1 MFWESNMNYTSLNFY
16 LLLFLIVIVYYT
28 LPLKIR
34 WFALLVGSLSFYYII
49 SKQGFVILLATTL
62 ATYLFGILIDGSN
75 NKTVARIHL
84 MIAVSV
90 CIIPLF
96 AIKTSNFVMR
106 IFDVNEVSWIVPVGI
121 SFYSL
126 QMIAYIVDLY
136 RGNIKPQKNILKY
149 ILFISFF
156 PQIIQGP
163 IPRYGALGEQLFEG
177 HKFDEEGITKG
188 IHLIIWGFFL
198 KFMIADK
205 AGVVVN
211 NIFDNYE
218 LYPGLYVVVGG
229 VLYSI
234 QLYTDFMACTTISKG
249 VSEIFGIHLMDNFD
263 HPYMAVS
270 IKDFWRRWHQSLSTW
285 LRDYVYIPLG
295 GNRKGKLM
303 KYINLLVTF
312 FVSGIW
318 HGADYNYI
326 VWGLLHGVYQIT
338 GELTGKIKGKIYDK
352 LRMPEEIAVRRWIQR
367 AGTFIWVTLAWI
379 IFRADQLGH
388 AITMIKSIFTVYNP
402 WILFDDSL
410 LRLGLSWKEW
420 CVLVLSVMLLVKV
433 SKKQEEVC
441 IRDRI
446 LSQHIIVR
454 WFIYVAAISVIWVF
468 GTYGYGFDVKD
479 FIYGGF

>member
-1 MFWESNMNYTSLNFY
+1 
-16 LLLFLIVIVYYT
+16 
-28 LPLKIR
+28 
-34 WFALLVGSLSFYYII
+34 
-49 SKQGFVILLATTL
+49 
-62 ATYLFGILIDGSN
+62 
-75 NKTVARIHL
+75 
-84 MIAVSV
+84 
-90 CIIPLF
+90 
-96 AIKTSNFVMR
+96 
-106 IFDVNEVSWIVPVGI
+106 
-121 SFYSL
+121 
-126 QMIAYIVDLY
+126 
-136 RGNIKPQKNILKY
+136 
-149 ILFISFF
+149 
-156 PQIIQGP
+156 
-163 IPRYGALGEQLFEG
+163 
-177 HKFDEEGITKG
+177 
-188 IHLIIWGFFL
+188 
-198 KFMIADK
+198 MIADK